1 MVKGSQVDQV
11 QPKSIAEEM
20 GVEPGDRLMA
30 INGQGMED
38 FIDYRFLCADEYLEI
53 QLLKKNGEEWILEVE
68 KEYDDDLGITFTES
82 TFDGIKKCQNR
93 CIFCFVDQMPTG
105 MRETLYVKDD
115 DYRMSFLHGN
125 FVTLT
130 NVKEKDLTR
139 IIKLRLSPLYISVH
153 STNPQLRSKMLNNP
167 KAGQIMVQLKKLAEA
182 GIEIH
187 TQIVL
192 CPGVNDGQE
201 LEQTLKDLTS
211 LYPTLLSVAIVPVGL
226 TAFRQGLY
234 NLQDFTPEEAKSLVK
249 KITELQKQNLKRLK
263 DPLVY
268 LGDEFYLMA
277 GEPFPKTEVYGEF
290 PQLENGIGL
299 ARLFLD
305 DFEQLKNELPV
316 KLAKRGKITLA
327 TGVSGGKA
335 LQPVLSELE
344 KIGNLEIDLQVV
356 VNNFFGTRVTAS
368 GLITG
373 QDLIKALDGKNLG
386 DLLIIPGTML
396 RAGEKVLLDNLTTE
410 EISTQLGVPVETAG
424 DARELID
431 LIIGFSQ

>member
-1 MVKGSQVDQV
+1 MAKGSQVDNI
-11 QPKSIAEEM
+11 QPNSIAEEM
-20 GVEPGDRLMA
+20 GVEPGDRLLA
-30 INGQGMED
+30 INGQAMED

-68 KEYDDDLGITFTES
+68 KEYDEDLGITFSES
-82 TFDGIKKCQNR
+82 TFDGIKRCQNR
-93 CIFCFVDQMPTG
+93 CIFCFVDQMPAG

-130 NVKEKDLTR
+130 NVKEQDLAR

-153 STNPQLRSKMLNNP
+153 STNPELRSKMLNNP

-182 GIEIH
+182 GIEFH

-192 CPGVNDGQE
+192 CPGVNDGLE

-211 LYPTLLSVAIVPVGL
+211 LYPALLSVAIVPVGL

-234 NLQDFTPEEAKSLVK
+234 NLQEFTPVEAKSLVA

-277 GEPFPKTEVYGEF
+277 GETFPKTEVYGEF
-290 PQLENGIGL
+290 PQLENGIGM

-305 DFEQLKNELPV
+305 DFEQLKSKLPL
-316 KLAKRGKITLA
+316 KLAKQGKITLA

-335 LQPVLSELE
+335 LQSVLAELK

-356 VNNFFGTRVTAS
+356 ANNFFGTRVTAS

-373 QDLIKALDGKNLG
+373 QDLIKALDAK
-386 DLLIIPGTML
+386 T
-396 RAGEKVLLDNLTTE
+396 
-410 EISTQLGVPVETAG
+410 
-424 DARELID
+424 
-431 LIIGFSQ
+431 

>member
-1 MVKGSQVDQV
+1 MGKGSQVDNI
-11 QPKSIAEEM
+11 QPNSIAEEM
-20 GVEPGDRLMA
+20 GVEPGDRLLA
-30 INGQGMED
+30 INGQEMED

-82 TFDGIKKCQNR
+82 TFDGIKRCQNR

-182 GIEIH
+182 GIEFH

-192 CPGVNDGQE
+192 CPGVNDGPE
-201 LEQTLKDLTS
+201 LEQTLTDLTS
-211 LYPTLLSVAIVPVGL
+211 LYPALLSVAIVPVGL

-234 NLQDFTPEEAKSLVK
+234 NLQEFTTEEAKSLVK

-290 PQLENGIGL
+290 PQLENGIGM

-305 DFEQLKNELPV
+305 DFEQLKNGLPV
-316 KLAKRGKITLA
+316 KLAKQGKITLA

-335 LQPVLSELE
+335 LQPVLSELK

-356 VNNFFGTRVTAS
+356 ANNFFGTRVTAS

-396 RAGEKVLLDNLTTE
+396 RAGEKVLLDNLSTE
-410 EISTQLGVPVETAG
+410 EISAQLGVPVETAG
-424 DARELID
+424 DAKELID